1 MGTCFVGTV
10 NELPR
15 NPISVEDGPIRD
27 FLDNNRTTQGKTVGT
42 YDRSDQSHS
51 GCHTSG
57 ITPI

>member
-1 MGTCFVGTV
+1 MGTV

-42 YDRSDQSHS
+42 NDRSDQSHS
-51 GCHTSG
+51 GCHASG